1 MNGGINNDQTSDGA
15 SNSGGSNGDTNNNNS
30 SNAIADDAPSNN
42 NDLPN
47 NDNSSAVNGTPAVDV
62 IEPPKS
68 NAGVTV
74 IIILLVLVATFVA
87 LVLLYCKTSKDTP
100 HVIAQQPY
108 SSDFLEDYAEIDD
121 TRDDS
126 STIASGPGTGAVAG
140 AVAGASAGA
149 GAGASDQTIQRCQY
163 RQPGPGGQRCR
174 TRTTTAWCDKHACGT
189 PGCPRSKSSR
199 VQYCEVCSTHLPGVQ
214 GGVVAGTVYDVG
226 GGNASATGDV
236 VMVAVD
242 VGDDTAGVADGG
254 RQPRQRAGLNQQ
266 GSVYLG
272 FDDTNEESML

>member
-15 SNSGGSNGDTNNNNS
+15 SNIGGSNGDTNNNNS
-30 SNAIADDAPSNN
+30 SNAIADDTPSNN

-47 NDNSSAVNGTPAVDV
+47 NNNSPAVNGNPADDDV

-68 NAGVTV
+68 NAGVAV

-126 STIASGPGTGAVAG
+126 STIASGAGAVAG
-140 AVAGASAGA
+140 AVAGARARA

-174 TRTTTAWCDKHACGT
+174 TRTATAWCDKHACGT
-189 PGCPRSKSSR
+189 PGCPSSKSSR
-199 VQYCEVCSTHLPGVQ
+199 VQVCEACSTHQPGAQ
-214 GGVVAGTVYDVG
+214 GMVVAGTVYDVG
-226 GGNASATGDV
+226 GGNAVATGDV

-242 VGDDTAGVADGG
+242 IGDDSAGVADGG
-254 RQPRQRAGLNQQ
+254 RQRQQRAGLNQQ

>member
-15 SNSGGSNGDTNNNNS
+15 SNSGGSNGDTNNSNR
-30 SNAIADDAPSNN
+30 SNAIADDTPSNN
-42 NDLPN
+42 NDLSN
-47 NDNSSAVNGTPAVDV
+47 NNNSSAVNGTPAVDV

-126 STIASGPGTGAVAG
+126 STIASGASAVAG
-140 AVAGASAGA
+140 AVAGVSAGA
-149 GAGASDQTIQRCQY
+149 SAGASDQTIQRCQY

-174 TRTTTAWCDKHACGT
+174 TRTATAWCDKHACGT
-189 PGCPRSKSSR
+189 PGCPSSKSSR
-199 VQYCEVCSTHLPGVQ
+199 VQCCEACSTHQPGVQ
-214 GGVVAGTVYDVG
+214 GGVVGGTVYDVG
-226 GGNASATGDV
+226 GGNAVATGDV

-242 VGDDTAGVADGG
+242 IGDDSAGVADGG
-254 RQPRQRAGLNQQ
+254 GQRQQRAGLNQQ

-272 FDDTNEESML
+272 FDDPNEESML